1 MFKILKILIRM
12 VFSMFN
18 KNSGL
23 VKVWVSVILVG
34 TYTYEQVP
42 NLSNLKTVVGEVLN
56 EIGYSTESTSA

>member
-1 MFKILKILIRM
+1 
-12 VFSMFN
+12 MFN

-56 EIGYSTESTSA
+56 EVGYSTESTSA